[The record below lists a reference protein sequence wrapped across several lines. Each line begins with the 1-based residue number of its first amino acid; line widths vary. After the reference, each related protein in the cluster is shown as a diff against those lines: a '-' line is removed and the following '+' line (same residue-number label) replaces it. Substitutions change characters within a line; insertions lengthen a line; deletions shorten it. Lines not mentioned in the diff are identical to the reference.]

1 MIERMK
7 QGDRASFREFVKQY
21 GTFVFRAAYS
31 VLHDEKEAEDAAQET
46 FLQVYKSL
54 PSYRGQGIKTWL
66 SRIAINKAIDL
77 KRRKD
82 RRREEQWD
90 PADIADAVPAVGDD
104 FVQEM
109 MEGERRNELREK
121 ISELPSG
128 HRQVVTAFY
137 LEGKSHEQIAGEL
150 EQTVKTVESKLYRA
164 RAWIREH
171 WKKEEWR

>member
-1 MIERMK
+1 MIEKMR
-7 QGDRASFREFVKQY
+7 QGDRAAFREFVKQY
-21 GTFVFRAAYS
+21 GNFVFRAAYS

-54 PSYRGQGIKTWL
+54 PAYRSQGIKSWVT
-66 SRIAINKAIDL
+66 RIAINKAIDF
-77 KRRKD
+77 KRRRD

-90 PADIADAVPAVGDD
+90 SADVAEKLPAVEDD
-104 FVQEM
+104 LLKEM
-109 MEGERRNELREK
+109 MIDERRSELHTK
-121 ISELPSG
+121 ISQLPPG

-137 LEGKSHEQIAGEL
+137 LDGKSYEQIASDL

-171 WKKEEWR
+171 WKEEEWR

>member
-1 MIERMK
+1 MIEQMK
-7 QGDRASFREFVKQY
+7 QGNRAAFREFVTEY
-21 GTFVFRAAYS
+21 GNLVFRAAFS

-54 PSYRGQGIKTWL
+54 STYRSQGIKTWL
-66 SRIAINKAIDL
+66 TRIAVNKAIDI
-77 KRRKD
+77 KRRRD

-90 PADIADAVPAVGDD
+90 PADVAAKLPAVEDD
-104 FVQEM
+104 HLKEM
-109 MEGERRNELREK
+109 IDDERK
-121 ISELPSG
+121 SELHQKIAQLPPG

-137 LEGKSHEQIAGEL
+137 IEGKSQEEIATEL
-150 EQTVKTVESKLYRA
+150 TQSVKTVESKLYRA